1 MAPLDADAHRR
12 AALERRERE
21 VAARE
26 AELAG
31 GRLWRALL
39 WRARMVPLRVVEL
52 IVGTWL
58 AVAAIVAGHAVI
70 SVSAL
75 LAGVL
80 LVTAAV
86 LQLAD

>member
-52 IVGTWL
+52 VLGSWL
-58 AVAAIVAGHAVI
+58 AVAAVIAGHAVL

-75 LAGVL
+75 LCGVL
-80 LVTAAV
+80 LITAAV